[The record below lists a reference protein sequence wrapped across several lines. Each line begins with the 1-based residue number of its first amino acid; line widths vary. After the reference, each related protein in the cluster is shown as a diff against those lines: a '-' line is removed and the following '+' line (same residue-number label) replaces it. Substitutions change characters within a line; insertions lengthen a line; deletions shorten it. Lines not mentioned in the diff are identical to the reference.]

1 MRKII
6 LTLAAAILIVGGLWG
21 LKYIQPQKSETLSAS
36 AGLLKL
42 GEELYDFGSISMAAG
57 KVSHKFKITNSG
69 ADPLKME
76 KIYTSCMCTEAT
88 LTQGGKNYGPYG
100 MPGHGF
106 VPRAGQTLAPNEEAE
121 ILVEFDP
128 AAHGPAGVGY
138 IERAVIIED
147 DSGPIADF
155 MIKATVTP

>member
-1 MRKII
+1 
-6 LTLAAAILIVGGLWG
+6 
-21 LKYIQPQKSETLSAS
+21 
-36 AGLLKL
+36 
-42 GEELYDFGSISMAAG
+42 
-57 KVSHKFKITNSG
+57 
-69 ADPLKME
+69 
-76 KIYTSCMCTEAT
+76 MCTEAT
-88 LTQGGKNYGPYG
+88 LILGGKSYGPYG

-106 VPRAGQTLAPNEEAE
+106 VPRADQTLAPNEEAE

-155 MIKATVTP
+155 MIKTTVTP

>member
-1 MRKII
+1 MF
-6 LTLAAAILIVGGLWG
+6 LIVGGLWG

-42 GEELYDFGSISMAAG
+42 DEELYDFGSISMADG
-57 KVSHKFKITNSG
+57 KVNYKFKITNSG
-69 ADPLKME
+69 IDPLEME

-88 LTQGGKNYGPYG
+88 LIQGGKKYGPYG

-106 VPRAGQTLAPNEEAE
+106 VPKVNRTLTPGEEAE

-128 AAHGPAGVGY
+128 TAHGPAGVGY
-138 IERAVIIED
+138 IEREVIIED
-147 DSGPIADF
+147 NSGPIADF